1 MVSVVLDTN
10 SVIAYLKGDRDVAK
24 RIELT
29 PELLLPAIVV
39 GEMAFGAHKS
49 DRPDEN
55 LLQLREFAS
64 VCEIVS
70 CDEHSAYEYGRIKS
84 DLRAK
89 GRMIP
94 ENDPW
99 IAACAIA
106 KGLPVLS
113 RDEHFDVIVGLER
126 VGW

>member
-10 SVIAYLKGDRDVAK
+10 SVIAYLKGDRDVAR

-29 PELLLPAIVV
+29 PELL
-39 GEMAFGAHKS
+39 
-49 DRPDEN
+49 
-55 LLQLREFAS
+55 
-64 VCEIVS
+64 
-70 CDEHSAYEYGRIKS
+70 KS

-94 ENDPW
+94 ENDLW

-106 KGLPVLS
+106 EGLPVLS
-113 RDEHFDVIVGLER
+113 REEHLDAIVGLER